1 MNKISINNLK
11 IRSMKSRKYILTD
24 ETKTIRSVVV
34 HRIKAVKDFADV
46 KKGDLGG
53 WVENESN
60 LSQEGDCWL
69 YDYTAA
75 YGGTIICGNGKI
87 ENTYEGIDPTYK
99 PIIGNAHIC
108 EYIEPTY
115 GNKD

>member
-1 MNKISINNLK
+1 MET
-11 IRSMKSRKYILTD
+11 RKYVLTD
-24 ETKTIRSVVV
+24 ETKKLNGVLV

-53 WVENESN
+53 WVESESN

-87 ENTYEGIDPTYK
+87 ENIYSGIDPSYQ
-99 PIIGNAHIC
+99 PIIGDAFIC
-108 EYIEPTY
+108 DKI
-115 GNKD
+115 DC